1 MIDERKGEI
10 SSRPRSSLARFFH
23 SQSPLTKSLEQATA
37 HVFNKIS
44 LFHAGRLP
52 EPIALYPLNEQHDAK
67 DISPQKNPPGK
78 VRGVKYAP
86 GNYGQPGGSFYFS
99 GSSSS
104 YVEFP
109 NNGGLDARNSMTF
122 VAWIRPESSAG
133 PLFNYKVNDRGV
145 YVWLDTPNKLVAKF
159 ENMASNLPYAIES
172 DKIRL
177 KKWNYVA
184 ASYDQSDRTAKL
196 WIDGRQESRLNLGR
210 FEIATQGDVRMGAL
224 VGDPQFYKG
233 AIACVQIYN
242 KSLSE
247 QEINAVKDRCPIKG
261 R

>member
-1 MIDERKGEI
+1 MI
-10 SSRPRSSLARFFH
+10 
-23 SQSPLTKSLEQATA
+23 
-37 HVFNKIS
+37 NKIS
-44 LFHAGRLP
+44 IFHAGLP
-52 EPIALYPLNEQHDAK
+52 EPIALYPLNEQYGAK
-67 DISPQKNPPGK
+67 DISPQNNPAGK
-78 VRGVKYAP
+78 VRGVKYAS
-86 GNYGQPGGSFYFS
+86 GNYGQPAGSFYFS

-122 VAWIRPESSAG
+122 VAWIRPEKSAG

-145 YVWLDTPNKLVAKF
+145 YVWLESPNKLVVKF
-159 ENMASNLPYAIES
+159 ENLASNLPYAIES

-177 KKWNYVA
+177 KRWNYVA
-184 ASYDQSDRTAKL
+184 ASYDNLDGTAKL
-196 WIDGRQESRLNLGR
+196 WIDGRQVSRLNLGR

-224 VGDPQFYKG
+224 VGGPQFYKG

-261 R
+261 KLSNHFKLFLLSPNLPLN

>member
-1 MIDERKGEI
+1 MMIVI
-10 SSRPRSSLARFFH
+10 VVVIVVVVVVIIIIIIVVVL
-23 SQSPLTKSLEQATA
+23 
-37 HVFNKIS
+37 NKIS
-44 LFHAGRLP
+44 LFYAGLP
-52 EPIALYPLNEQHDAK
+52 EPIALYPLNEQHGAN

-78 VRGVKYAP
+78 VRGVKYAT
-86 GNYGQPGGSFYFS
+86 GNYGQPAGSFYFS

-145 YVWLDTPNKLVAKF
+145 YVWLESPNKLVAKF
-159 ENMASNLPYAIES
+159 ENLASNLPFAIES
-172 DKIRL
+172 DKVRL

-184 ASYDQSDRTAKL
+184 ASYVHSDGTAKL
-196 WIDGRQESRLNLGR
+196 WIDGKQVSRLNLGP